1 MMKDLTRKVSVFEV
15 TALDHAAMEAAVAKK
30 LGNELRPGE
39 TVEIRPHWG
48 FVKTGEGTFL
58 IDTDGWGERIP
69 IERIPTKIDVY
80 RVDADGKRARLPQWQ
95 FLLDANNVAKYAT
108 DQKCRLDDHVKRGAT
123 WHDAGVAD
131 WEFTLSRSTKRFGG
145 PLSGERVLRL
155 DRLMPEES
163 ASLLAQAPAPTKPR
177 TAERIPTMHFTIRE
191 TEDATA
197 DIKFLT
203 RIRELLDLWPGSD
216 RVRMRIRTR
225 DGGTTDMRWSAEASR
240 SLRIA
245 MAQLVAHRAGLPLI
259 WKGRVLTERI
269 EATLRRGRRHF
280 DARRLTLGALTRAER
295 VDQPPPT
302 ELEMVERA
310 SMRSIDEEWEFDDIS
325 HDAKEAYLEAFG
337 LRRAT
342 EEMGDQ
348 YIDWYYDYREVFED
362 ALRYGTRTAWAWT
375 E

>member
-1 MMKDLTRKVSVFEV
+1 MPATEKSVSMPE
-15 TALDHAAMEAAVAKK
+15 
-30 LGNELRPGE
+30 
-39 TVEIRPHWG
+39 
-48 FVKTGEGTFL
+48 
-58 IDTDGWGERIP
+58 
-69 IERIPTKIDVY
+69 
-80 RVDADGKRARLPQWQ
+80 
-95 FLLDANNVAKYAT
+95 
-108 DQKCRLDDHVKRGAT
+108 
-123 WHDAGVAD
+123 
-131 WEFTLSRSTKRFGG
+131 SR
-145 PLSGERVLRL
+145 ERVLRL
-155 DRLMPEES
+155 DRLMPERS
-163 ASLLAQAPAPTKPR
+163 ASLLARAPSPTKPR
-177 TAERIPTMHFTIRE
+177 ATERIPTIHLTIRE
-191 TEDATA
+191 TEDAAA
-197 DIKFLT
+197 DIEFLT
-203 RIRELLDLWPGSD
+203 LVRELLDLWPGSD
-216 RVRMRIRTR
+216 RVRMRIRTL
-225 DGGTTDMRWSAEASR
+225 DGRTTDMHWGAEASR